1 MSESELVTAVHGVT
15 KLVQTIPRRFLTAF
29 PDFRELNDAEIAER
43 QRGRERKLF
52 GEHATQAPKHKAEEP
67 QPDEQLTEEDQA
79 AEAPATEGGN

>member
-1 MSESELVTAVHGVT
+1 MSESEMVTAVHEVT
-15 KLVQTIPRRFLTAF
+15 KLVQTIPRVYLTAF

-52 GEHATQAPKHKAEEP
+52 GEHVTQAPKHKAEEI
-67 QPDEQLTEEDQA
+67 QPVEPLAEDQA